1 MSTGKLGE
9 LLVSKGVVTPQ
20 QLDEATQH
28 SVKNRSRLSSSL
40 IQLKHVNEKV
50 LATFLSKHYGITAIS
65 LDGVTVPA
73 EVVKRVPHN
82 LCEKHCMVP
91 LSIEGNR
98 VNIALSDPSNV
109 SAVDDIRFLCN
120 LDVTV
125 YIATESSIKSLIA
138 KCYNVAPKKA
148 DENELMSTDLNEDEE
163 KEGQTQVVEIGAAA
177 EAHEIEQDNG
187 SEKPVIRIINKLF
200 VEAISRKCSDIH
212 IEPFEAFSRVRFRI
226 DGSLH
231 EIMRL
236 PPQLKNATPARIKVM
251 AQLDISE
258 KRLPQDG
265 RIQVRTKTRKID
277 IRVSVLPTMYGE
289 KIVMRLL
296 DSGSSTPDL
305 KTTGYEEEQYKLFRK
320 AAEQP
325 YGMILVTGP
334 TGSGK
339 STTLYGILTELNQP
353 DVNISTVEDPVEYR
367 MTGINQVQMREN
379 IGLTFA
385 SALRSLLRQDPDIV
399 MVGEIRDQETAEIAI
414 KASLTGHM
422 VFSTLHT
429 NDAPSTITRL
439 IHMGVEPFL
448 ITASL
453 TLVQAQRLVRRLCDQ
468 CAEVDPRITPEMLLD
483 AEVPEHWLETI
494 RPLRAKGCDVCGT
507 TGFKGRKGVFEV
519 MYLTE
524 RLRDMIIKGAN
535 ADALKIAAME
545 EGMLSLR
552 QSALL
557 KMYRG
562 ETTLEEVLNNSRPDK
577 DLRKAIS

>member
-9 LLVSKGVVTPQ
+9 LLIAKGVVTQ
-20 QLDEATQH
+20 RQLDEASEH
-28 SVKNRSRLSSSL
+28 SKKNRSRISSSL

-65 LDGVTVPA
+65 LDGVQVPP
-73 EVVKRVPHN
+73 EVIKRIPQN

-98 VNIALSDPSNV
+98 LNIAISDPSNV

-125 YIATESSIKSLIA
+125 YIATESSIKNLMA
-138 KCYNVAPKKA
+138 KVYGMTVKPAEDAGLMDP
-148 DENELMSTDLNEDEE
+148 DLSESEENEG
-163 KEGQTQVVEIGAAA
+163 KTQVAEIGAAA

-212 IEPFEAFSRVRFRI
+212 IEPFESYSRVRFRI
-226 DGSLH
+226 DGALH

-296 DSGSSTPDL
+296 DSGSSSPSL
-305 KTTGYEEEQYKLFRK
+305 ASIGFEEDQLKLFKK

-339 STTLYGILTELNQP
+339 STTLYGILSELNTP
-353 DVNISTVEDPVEYR
+353 DVNISTVEDPVEFR
-367 MTGINQVQMREN
+367 MAGINQVQMKES
-379 IGLTFA
+379 IGLNFA

-429 NDAPSTITRL
+429 NDAPSTVTRL
-439 IHMGVEPFL
+439 VHMGVEPFL

-453 TLVQAQRLVRRLCDQ
+453 TLVQAQRLIRRLCEHCIEPDTR
-468 CAEVDPRITPEMLLD
+468 VTPEMLID
-483 AEVPEHWLETI
+483 AEVPESWMETI
-494 RPLRAKGCDVCGT
+494 KPLRGKGCDQCGS
-507 TGFKGRKGVFEV
+507 TGFRGRKGIFEV

-524 RLRDMIIKGAN
+524 KLRELIIKGAN
-535 ADALKIAAME
+535 ADALKLAAME
-545 EGMLSLR
+545 DNMISLR

-557 KMYRG
+557 KLYRG
-562 ETTLEEVLNNSRPDK
+562 ETTLEEVLNNSRPDR
-577 DLRKAIS
+577 DLRKT